1 MHLSDGVLPMILIP
15 YQADVPMSRWPLSNF
30 AIIAA
35 TCLVFVLLIANEPGY
50 DDIESFVAYRWNVPG
65 MFAHI
70 FLHGGWIHLIGNMV
84 FLWVFDILGAA
95 LGSGGVAYWAHLG
108 GFAAG
113 VGLGCALLSLGWIE
127 MDRAEQSLY
136 DVFAGRT

>member
-1 MHLSDGVLPMILIP
+1 MIPIRTDYRMTRTPWVNYGL
-15 YQADVPMSRWPLSNF
+15 V
-30 AIIAA
+30 AA
-35 TCLVFVLLIANEPGY
+35 NVLLFLMGYNGMADAKIRPWMLSPGDPQLY
-50 DDIESFVAYRWNVPG
+50 QFFSSV
-65 MFAHI
+65 